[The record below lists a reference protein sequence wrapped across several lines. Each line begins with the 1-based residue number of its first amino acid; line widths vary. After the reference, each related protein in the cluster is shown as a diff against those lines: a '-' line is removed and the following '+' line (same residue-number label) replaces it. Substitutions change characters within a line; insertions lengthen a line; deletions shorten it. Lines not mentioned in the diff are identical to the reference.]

1 METKKEFKDPRLTEM
16 LKHFKAHL
24 NKMSEEEFMEAFPS
38 MFKEVPDNINQDYVK
53 EQFFDLINNFVLPE
67 DKIDPILKVNQT
79 LYSDDP
85 LMLERGFGNHYIQI
99 EEVLG
104 DGTSGFARSNGNG
117 VFYVKYSEEN
127 NAFICCYAHR
137 KNDLNGYELEP
148 TDIVAK
154 DYVFKNMNQD
164 YCFLIY
170 PSTMRTTKVLADDC
184 LRAFDNLIKGYNIQ
198 KLD

>member
-38 MFKEVPDNINQDYVK
+38 MFKEVPDEIDQDYVK
-53 EQFFDLINNFVLPE
+53 EQFFNLINNFVLPE
-67 DKIDPILKVNQT
+67 DKIDPILKVNQK

-85 LMLERGFGNHYIQI
+85 LMLERGFDNHYIQI
-99 EEVLG
+99 EEILG
-104 DGTSGFARSNGNG
+104 DGTSGFARSNGNA

-137 KNDLNGYELEP
+137 KGDLNGYELEP
-148 TDIVAK
+148 TAIVGK
-154 DYVFKNMNQD
+154 DYVYRDISED

-198 KLD
+198 NV